1 MTATDVDDLT
11 ARFCDGLGKTRD
23 LAQILSAADTLIFAM
38 AQVCRQPQEAHP
50 SE

>member
-1 MTATDVDDLT
+1 MTDTDLDNLT

-23 LAQILSAADTLIFAM
+23 LAQILSAADNLIDAM
-38 AQVCRQPQEAHP
+38 RQVCRQSQGGA